1 MKKVIAAS
9 LAASLSFTAV
19 ADTAFQA
26 PLVKQSLLLDVDAT
40 EFAVMVGERG
50 HILISSDGETFQ
62 QASVPSQST
71 LTATTIVG
79 EEVWAVGHDAA
90 ILYSSDRGKSWE
102 VQNFEPD
109 LQRPFLD
116 VHFFDSEHGVAV
128 GAYGLFYRTRDG
140 GQNWQ
145 SERHASLLAPMDL
158 EYLESVREE
167 SEEFYQQELNSI
179 LPHINRVTF
188 EDGTLYLAGEAGLLA
203 HSSDKGQNWQRY
215 DVDYTGSFFDIKPLD
230 GSTVLAVGL
239 RGNMFVMRNEQDWQ
253 FVNTCSTSTLNTI
266 FVASDSRVV
275 ALGNN
280 GMLISAERPLPVSE
294 VDPYANPLDCKPA
307 KGVSK
312 RQVDDKAAL
321 VNAVQFGDKTLAVS
335 ANGIKTL
342 NL

>member
-26 PLVKQSLLLDVDAT
+26 PLVNQSLLLDVDAT

-50 HILISSDGETFQ
+50 HILTSSDGENFQ
-62 QASVPSQST
+62 QATVPSQST

-79 EEVWAVGHDAA
+79 DHVWAVGHDAA
-90 ILYSSDRGKSWE
+90 ILHSSDRGESWE

-116 VHFFDSEHGVAV
+116 VHFFDSEHGIAV

-145 SERHASLLAPMDL
+145 AERHASLLAPMDL

-167 SEEFYQQELNSI
+167 SEDFYQQELNSI

-203 HSSDKGQNWQRY
+203 HSADKGQSWQRY

-230 GSTVLAVGL
+230 RSTVLAVGL
-239 RGNMFVMRNEQDWQ
+239 RGNMFVMRNGQNWE

-280 GMLISAERPLPVSE
+280 GMLISAQRPLPVSE
-294 VDPYANPLDCKPA
+294 VDPYANPLDCQPA

-321 VNAVQFGDKTLAVS
+321 VNAVQFGGTTLAVS